1 MNTYIWL
8 ELPLHNLVGL
18 LVNDR
23 HGAVLVN
30 LSSKLAR
37 LLGSDLRDGT
47 TSGLCPNSDRLI
59 LRVE

>member
-30 LSSKLAR
+30 LSSELAR

-47 TSGLCPNSDRLI
+47 TSGLSPNSDRLI